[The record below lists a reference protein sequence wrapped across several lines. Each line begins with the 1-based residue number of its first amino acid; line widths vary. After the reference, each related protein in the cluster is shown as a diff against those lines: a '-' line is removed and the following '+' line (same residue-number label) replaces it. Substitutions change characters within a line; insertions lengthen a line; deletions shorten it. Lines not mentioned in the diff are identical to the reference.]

1 MVKKPSTLEFR
12 SDSSEQTR
20 RLAAALGRNLRP
32 GDLVA
37 LEGELG
43 AGKTC
48 FVRGLAE
55 GLGLDPAQVSSPT
68 FVIAHE
74 YEPSKAGEGAAT
86 LIHVDAYRLP
96 TGDDLETIGWSEII
110 ERGEAIIAL
119 EWPARVA
126 DALPRDRIDVRLEH
140 AGDHARAITITA
152 APAMSDRLATL
163 ETDNRPSAVTCRTCG
178 RPIDDNVKAFPF
190 CSDRCRLADL
200 GRWFNEG
207 YRVTRPTERD
217 EELSD

>member
-1 MVKKPSTLEFR
+1 MTTQTVQLHSGSP
-12 SDSSEQTR
+12 EQSR
-20 RLAAALGRNLRP
+20 RLAAALARNLRP

-48 FVRGLAE
+48 FVRGMAE

-74 YEPSKAGEGAAT
+74 YEPPKASEGAAA
-86 LIHVDAYRLP
+86 LIHIDAYRLQG
-96 TGDDLETIGWSEII
+96 GDELEAIGWSEIM
-110 ERGEAIIAL
+110 ERGDAIIAL

-126 DALPRDRIDVRLEH
+126 DVLPRERIDVRLEH
-140 AGDHARAITITA
+140 AGDDARAITITA
-152 APAMSDRLATL
+152 APALTDRLTNL
-163 ETDNRPSAVTCRTCG
+163 EAPRSASAFTCRTCG
-178 RPIDDNVKAFPF
+178 RPIDQSVKTFPF

-207 YRVTRPTERD
+207 YRVTRPMERD